1 MIYTN
6 IIFEY
11 HFRLRNNSH
20 IDFLFSLIF
29 GKYFLQFEMKEK
41 NYTIDCIV
49 SEFLVQYVIRIVNIK
64 KDDKNIKKKKNSLLF
79 RGT

>member
-29 GKYFLQFEMKEK
+29 GKYFVQFEMKEK
-41 NYTIDCIV
+41 NYTIDSVV
-49 SEFLVQYVIRIVNIK
+49 SEFLLQYVIGVVNIK
-64 KDDKNIKKKKNSLLF
+64 KDNKNIKTRKKIHYY
-79 RGT
+79 